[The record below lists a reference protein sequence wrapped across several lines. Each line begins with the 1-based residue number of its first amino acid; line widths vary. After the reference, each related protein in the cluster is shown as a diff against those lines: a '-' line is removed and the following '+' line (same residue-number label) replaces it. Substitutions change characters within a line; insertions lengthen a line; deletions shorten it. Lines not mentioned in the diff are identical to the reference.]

1 MGLARIPSINKMRSS
16 LSESR
21 YVWLFLN
28 IFKRGKRSAAA
39 LMGRKWA
46 SRSMGGLYTC
56 NVVMG
61 VQFPSVSTSLPIF
74 VFSFA
79 SYLGS
84 KIRVTGYFYGQVADT
99 VIAGD

>member
-1 MGLARIPSINKMRSS
+1 MELARIPSINKMRLS

-61 VQFPSVSTSLPIF
+61 VQFPLCVHFL
-74 VFSFA
+74 FSFA